1 MSLIRTSPCSSA
13 VILAIALSLT
23 ACGNNDDTT
32 SNEMDAAGAADVGA
46 AEEIRGTVLDTT
58 ADVVEKATETT
69 MTVAEKAAE
78 VAEEASE
85 ATGEAVEDVTEAVSG
100 AVESAS
106 DAVEAKLVVP
116 SLTGSDD
123 TSKE

>member
-32 SNEMDAAGAADVGA
+32 SNEMDAAGA